1 MAGGHADRAPTAAR
15 PAVTPTWHDRA
26 VRRRV
31 VITGLGIESPL
42 GSTIDGFWDAVL
54 TGRSGAV
61 TTDVPGVGPLPVFAV
76 DEADRARDRFGQ
88 RESRRMSRAGR
99 FAALA
104 AAAALQDAG
113 DHGVASERIGASV
126 GSVHGGTEAFEEAV
140 AVMRDRGA
148 DRMSPLTVPLGLV
161 NSPVAA
167 TSRALGLRG
176 PSSAVSTACAAGSD
190 AIGTAVSWIRDGRA
204 DLVVAGGAEAP
215 ITPLVVGGYL
225 RLGALSR
232 GGGPPKRCSRPFDRA
247 RDGFVIGEGAGIL
260 VLEERER
267 ALARGARIYAE
278 IAGYG
283 ASCDAAHPTDPDP
296 DGLGPARA
304 IRAAL
309 ADADVGPEQVVYVN
323 AHATSTPAGDVAEAH
338 ALRAAGLGG
347 AAVSSTKA
355 CHGHGLGAAG
365 GMEAVAAALAVHT
378 GRIPPTANLDDPDP
392 DADLDHVRGTARVAR
407 VEWAVSNSFGFGGHN
422 ACLVLRRA

>member
-1 MAGGHADRAPTAAR
+1 MIPGVG
-15 PAVTPTWHDRA
+15 
-26 VRRRV
+26 RRV
-31 VITGLGIESPL
+31 VITGLGVESPL
-42 GSTIDGFWDAVL
+42 GHTIDGFWEALLAGRSAAVL
-54 TGRSGAV
+54 TEI
-61 TTDVPGVGPLPVFAV
+61 PGVGALPAFGL
-76 DEADRARDRFGQ
+76 DEGDRARDRFGQ
-88 RESRRMSRAGR
+88 REARRMSRAGR

-104 AAAALQDAG
+104 TAAALEDAG
-113 DHGVASERIGASV
+113 THGADPERIGASI
-126 GSVHGGTEAFEEAV
+126 GSVHGGSEAFEEAV
-140 AVMRDRGA
+140 AVMRERGA

-167 TSRALGLRG
+167 ASRALGLRG

-204 DLVVAGGAEAP
+204 DLAVAGGAEAP
-215 ITPLVVGGYL
+215 ITPMVVGGYL

-232 GGGPPKRCSRPFDRA
+232 GPVEPRRCSRPFDRA
-247 RDGFVIGEGAGIL
+247 RDGFVIGEGAGVV

-278 IAGYG
+278 VAGYG
-283 ASCDAAHPTDPDP
+283 ASCDAAHLTDPDP
-296 DGLGPARA
+296 GGLGPARA

-309 ADADVGPEQVVYVN
+309 ADAGAAPEDVAYVN
-323 AHATSTPAGDVAEAH
+323 AHATSTPAGDVAEAR

-365 GMEAVAAALAVHT
+365 GMEAVATALAIHT

-392 DADLDHVRGTARVAR
+392 EADLDHVRGAARVAR
-407 VEWAVSNSFGFGGHN
+407 LDWAVSNSFGFGGHN